1 MSQLKLGVMTTQE
14 IAEWFGLKP
23 KSYLNHRA
31 EKLNQLKEYAE
42 FTTEKGKINITKI
55 IHPEYVKKSMNKNY
69 TIVKDNFDNTWN
81 PNGIDTSK
89 RVADEMYSKK
99 EELNLTLTSN
109 STYVYV
115 NEAKRELYGIPKKCC
130 GSRGSCHYILAKKS
144 TDNGYPVELTE
155 EENEIKNELIKKYFF
170 DGKENAII
178 IIQSMIEKGEIE
190 ERDAWNEFKNLTNP
204 GFTYNTFIAELE
216 QKLNCKIIRATKI
229 EK

>member
-55 IHPEYVKKSMNKNY
+55 IHSEYVKKSMNKNY

-115 NEAKRELYGIPKKCC
+115 NEAKRELYGIPKT
-130 GSRGSCHYILAKKS
+130 GIP
-144 TDNGYPVELTE
+144 D
-155 EENEIKNELIKKYFF
+155 F
-170 DGKENAII
+170 
-178 IIQSMIEKGEIE
+178 
-190 ERDAWNEFKNLTNP
+190 
-204 GFTYNTFIAELE
+204 
-216 QKLNCKIIRATKI
+216 
-229 EK
+229 

>member
-89 RVADEMYSKK
+89 WIIPDASKDDYADLFWMDFPKDGTQIHKLIWQGKVWCQKPFSSNIVAYPY
-99 EELNLTLTSN
+99 LNI
-109 STYVYV
+109 
-115 NEAKRELYGIPKKCC
+115 A
-130 GSRGSCHYILAKKS
+130 
-144 TDNGYPVELTE
+144 YPCL
-155 EENEIKNELIKKYFF
+155 L
-170 DGKENAII
+170 
-178 IIQSMIEKGEIE
+178 
-190 ERDAWNEFKNLTNP
+190 
-204 GFTYNTFIAELE
+204 
-216 QKLNCKIIRATKI
+216 
-229 EK
+229 